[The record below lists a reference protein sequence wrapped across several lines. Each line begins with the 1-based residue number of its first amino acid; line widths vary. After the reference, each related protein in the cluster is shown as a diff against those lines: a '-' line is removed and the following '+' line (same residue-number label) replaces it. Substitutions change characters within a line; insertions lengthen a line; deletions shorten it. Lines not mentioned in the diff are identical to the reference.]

1 MKRMFAL
8 SLILAMAIACTPSP
22 QKKAEALVKEAI
34 QKTLYIP
41 NSYEAV
47 ETQLDSA
54 FTPYHDPAFVATV
67 LDICKK
73 GVELDELDSKMKSAK
88 STMSIW
94 SGPYMTSFGRNQYNE
109 AKEEYETTK
118 GKYDAL
124 TAKIQKM
131 AEGLRA
137 QIEKEPEFIGC
148 LVHHTYRAQN
158 NAGNVLMGGAYF
170 LLDKDLTQ
178 IIAQWDE
185 EEIEV
190 YNAFLQQAAEAA
202 EDDQ

>member
-1 MKRMFAL
+1 MKRIFAL
-8 SLILAMAIACTPSP
+8 FFILSMAIACAPSP

-41 NSYEAV
+41 DSYEAV

-54 FTPYHDPAFVATV
+54 FAPYHDPAFVATV

-88 STMSIW
+88 SSMSIW

-109 AKEEYETTK
+109 AKEEYETAK

-148 LVHHTYRAQN
+148 RVHHTYRAQN

-170 LLDKDLTQ
+170 LLDKDLTK

-190 YNAFLQQAAEAA
+190 YNAFLQQAAEAT
-202 EDDQ
+202 EDNQ

>member
-1 MKRMFAL
+1 MKRIFAL
-8 SLILAMAIACTPSP
+8 SLILLMAIACAPSP
-22 QKKAEALVKEAI
+22 QEKAEALVKEAI
-34 QKTLYIP
+34 QKSLYIP
-41 NSYEAV
+41 DSYEAV

-73 GVELDELDSKMKSAK
+73 GVELDELDSKMKRAK
-88 STMSIW
+88 SSMSIW

-109 AKEEYETTK
+109 AKEEYETAK

-131 AEGLRA
+131 AEGLRE

-148 LVHHTYRAQN
+148 RVHHTYRAQN

-202 EDDQ
+202 EDVQ

>member
-1 MKRMFAL
+1 MKKIFAA
-8 SLILAMAIACTPSP
+8 SLILSLAIACAPSP
-22 QKKAEALVKEAI
+22 QEKAEALVKEAV
-34 QKTLYIP
+34 QKSLYIP
-41 NSYEAV
+41 DSYEAV
-47 ETQLDSA
+47 DTQLDSA

-67 LDICKK
+67 LDMCKK
-73 GVELDELDSKMKSAK
+73 GVEMDELESKMKSAK
-88 STMSIW
+88 SSMSIW

-109 AKEEYETTK
+109 AKEEYEEAK
-118 GKYDAL
+118 EKYDAL

-148 LVHHTYRAQN
+148 RVHHRYRAKN
-158 NAGNVLMGGAYF
+158 NAGNVLMGEAYF

-178 IIAQWDE
+178 IIAQWDG

-190 YNAFLQQAAEAA
+190 YNAFLQQASEAA
-202 EDDQ
+202 EANQ